1 MRWKAFQGHPGVQG
15 EVRRQWSKRGVDL
28 KINLYVNVL
37 CSEQE
42 WKSKQRSIEAFFP
55 LEQDA
60 DILEEKLIGGE
71 PTLLG
76 NQTSMLINSQYL
88 GFGGSLA
95 S

>member
-1 MRWKAFQGHPGVQG
+1 MKGFPGHLGVQG
-15 EVRRQWSKRGVDL
+15 KVRRQWSKRGVDL

-42 WKSKQRSIEAFFP
+42 WKSKQRSIEAFP

-71 PTLLG
+71 PVG
-76 NQTSMLINSQYL
+76 
-88 GFGGSLA
+88 
-95 S
+95 